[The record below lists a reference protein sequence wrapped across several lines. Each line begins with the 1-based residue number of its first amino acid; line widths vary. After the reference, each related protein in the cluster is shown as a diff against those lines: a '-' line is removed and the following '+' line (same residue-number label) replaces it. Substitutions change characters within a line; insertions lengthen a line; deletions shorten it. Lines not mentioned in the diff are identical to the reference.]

1 MLGTPRPEF
10 IQVQINGETDA
21 PMRVAGRPVPAKR
34 PSRLSAKTLIIS
46 AISTVIGF
54 SAICAS
60 VMLDLRRGEEVVA
73 HQSLENLATSIDADI
88 SRNIELYDLS
98 LRNVASNMLL
108 PEIDE
113 VSKPIR
119 QLILFDH
126 AATAKHFGAIQVYD
140 ATGHLKVDSASLDP
154 QPEDRSGEGYFQ
166 VHRDNPDVGL
176 YISRPTLYRSTY
188 AIVLSRRIQAADGR
202 FLGVVVGSIR
212 FSYFHE
218 LFGRLTLGPG
228 DSITVLRHDGTVIM
242 RTPFDLDDIGKNLAR
257 VPGVARALTEPSG
270 WYASAGTLDNVPRLM
285 VWRDGTKPLVV
296 LAGKPW
302 REIYRLWR
310 TEAIR
315 IGATMLALIVFVVAA
330 TMIAAREMT
339 RRTEAE
345 ARLEELAATD
355 ALTGLKNRRKFDTTI
370 ESDWSRAMRHH
381 TPLALLM
388 IDADHFKSYNDNHG
402 HQAGDQMLVG
412 IAICITDSVRR
423 AGDCAVRY
431 GGEEFAVLLPG
442 LSETDALRVAE
453 TIRLKVQSWSDE
465 AAPATVSVG
474 VASVTPARDSDWADL
489 LQAADKALY
498 AAKAAGRNR
507 CIVTAVPAQP
517 VAA

>member
-1 MLGTPRPEF
+1 
-10 IQVQINGETDA
+10 
-21 PMRVAGRPVPAKR
+21 MRLPGRPVPAKR

-54 SAICAS
+54 STICAS
-60 VMLDLRRGEEVVA
+60 VMLDLRRGEQVLA
-73 HQSLENLATSIDADI
+73 HQSLANLATSIDADI

-98 LRNVASNMLL
+98 LRAVAGNMLL

-119 QLILFDH
+119 HLILFDH
-126 AATAKHFGAIQVYD
+126 ATTAKHFGAIQVYD
-140 ATGHLKVDSASLDP
+140 ASGHLKVDSATLDP
-154 QPEDRSGEGYFQ
+154 QPEDRSGEDYFQ

-176 YISRPTLYRSTY
+176 YISRPTLHRGAY

-218 LFGRLTLGPG
+218 LFGRLTLGPA
-228 DSITVLRHDGTVIM
+228 DSITVFRHDGTVIM
-242 RTPFDLDDIGKNLAR
+242 RTPFDLDYIGKNLAR
-257 VPGVARALTEPSG
+257 VPGVARALSEPSG
-270 WYASAGTLDNVPRLM
+270 WYASAGTLDNVARLM

-296 LAGKPW
+296 LVGKPW
-302 REIYRLWR
+302 SEVYRLWR
-310 TEAIR
+310 MQAIQ
-315 IGATMLALIVFVVAA
+315 IGATMLALIAFVVAA
-330 TMIAAREMT
+330 TLVAAREIA
-339 RRTEAE
+339 RRAEAE
-345 ARLEELAATD
+345 AQLEELATTD
-355 ALTGLKNRRKFDTTI
+355 ALTGLKNRRKFDATI
-370 ESDWSRAMRHH
+370 ESEWRRAVRQH

-402 HQAGDQMLVG
+402 HQAGDQMLIG
-412 IAICITDSVRR
+412 IAICITDLVRR

-442 LSETDALRVAE
+442 LSESDALDVAE
-453 TIRLKVQSWSDE
+453 TIRRKVQSWSDQT
-465 AAPATVSVG
+465 APATVSIG
-474 VASVTPARDSDWADL
+474 IASVTPARDADWAGL

-498 AAKAAGRNR
+498 AAKSAGRNR
-507 CIVTAVPAQP
+507 CIVTAVPALQM
-517 VAA
+517 VA